1 MVLPKFGIKRRTK
14 TKKVALLSYFFI
26 ILAGTPATTLFL
38 GTLFVTTAP
47 AATIEFS
54 PTVTP
59 GKILAPAP
67 IQTFFSKRTFLNSIL
82 FVALD
87 LSCD

>member
-1 MVLPKFGIKRRTK
+1 M
-14 TKKVALLSYFFI
+14 
-26 ILAGTPATTLFL
+26 TLFL

-47 AATIEFS
+47 AATIKFS

-67 IQTFFSKRTFLNSIL
+67 IQTFFLNGPFLKSIL
-82 FVALD
+82 CAALD
-87 LSCD
+87 QSCD